1 MAFSRVPVTSVPL
14 ANFADGQVLF
24 GADVNI
30 IVDVFK
36 TAINANGGDIATI
49 LSGDRDANVVTTFAA
64 LSLIEDPDENDKALV
79 LNDEEEA
86 GQTSLYNFD
95 GTNWVLVYQISI
107 AQMKEQLDGFIDGT
121 TLAGSAT
128 QLDDGQNN
136 VVTAA
141 RAKQLSD
148 WLNQELLTTSS
159 PTFAAITATTING
172 TVIELDNKTISWN
185 AVEGTFNV
193 ELNTNVTGQMFQ
205 ELHIYARA
213 SVNISEGQV
222 VQFAGTQG
230 SHILVKPA
238 NLTEANF
245 NPTLVAG
252 IATESFTA
260 NNYGYITWF
269 GKVTGPG
276 VFNAGWAEGQIL
288 YVKPGTTT
296 GEMIAETPGNPN
308 ALLAPPAYR
317 IQMAAVLNQQNSSQ
331 ATIMVRP
338 QLGSSL
344 SALTDVDET
353 GVVNGD
359 LLIYNAS
366 ASKWVRKA
374 SGDFVS
380 DTELTNH
387 ESQAGY
393 SITTPNKFHYPTD
406 DIVTATTSLWSSS
419 KVSTDL
425 GAKANTSDVFGKA
438 DTYSR
443 TQLQTSGQS
452 QVNWGNLTNVPAFAD
467 NSWKAPVANEAAL
480 PTTGNED
487 GDLRL
492 VLDTDRVYV
501 FDGPTST
508 WKLIGASGSGISDHG
523 TLVGLSD
530 DDHTQYFRVDG
541 FRPLTGNLDFND
553 NQAIDVVIQKQ
564 ASAPSEV
571 EGKLWYDSAEHILKV
586 YDGTSWLAI
595 KGAGA
600 IVQDLE
606 ITATAGQTVFDVGQG
621 GTTSYEVGVNAI
633 EVYKKIGGYYQLK
646 DKDDYTETN
655 TTTITLNTG
664 ATAGDEY
671 YFKWYKNVAE
681 VGSVLSD
688 GSVTFAKLSQ
698 TVKDSLI
705 APTTEGT
712 YLKNQND
719 DWVPSLTFNH
729 SHDFIFREDVNIP
742 GTGWTQNV
750 GSGYWYKDIL
760 LTEISIAEADS
771 FTVTLLFDNNTELAS
786 VQPFGLYGEVERINN
801 TAIRIK
807 AETEFTA
814 TGISARVEVI
824 KAAATIAEV
833 TAGTGYVTDA
843 LSTTYDNTTSLLTA
857 VTVQAA
863 IDEVNTEVG
872 TKATV
877 DVYAGTILAAA
888 TWTDQT
894 GYFTTDITVSGIL
907 STDKPVVDLDLSAA
921 TVAEVAD
928 IQAAW
933 GTIYRATTTTD
944 TITFYALEAPT
955 FPEDTDI
962 QIKVVR

>member
-64 LSLIEDPDENDKALV
+64 LSLIEDPEENDKALV

-107 AQMKEQLDGFIDGT
+107 AQMKEQLDGVLDGT
-121 TLAGSAT
+121 STAAKAAS
-128 QLDDGQNN
+128 LDDGTN
-136 VVTAA
+136 VVSAF

-148 WLNQELLTTSS
+148 WLNQALLTTSS
-159 PTFAAITATTING
+159 PTFQAITATTING
-172 TVIELDNKTISWN
+172 TVIELDTKTISWN

-213 SVNISEGQV
+213 SVNISDGQV

-238 NLTEANF
+238 NLTEATF

-269 GKVTGPG
+269 GKVKGPG
-276 VFNAGWAEGQIL
+276 AFNAGWAEGQIL

-308 ALLAPPAYR
+308 PLLAPPAYR

-406 DIVTATTSLWSSS
+406 DTVTATTSLWSSS

-425 GAKANTSDVFGKA
+425 GTKANTTDVFGKA

-452 QVNWGNLTNVPAFAD
+452 QVNWGNLTHVPAFAD

-480 PTTGNED
+480 PTTGNTD

-621 GTTSYEVGVNAI
+621 GTTSYEVNVNAI
-633 EVYKKIGGYYQLK
+633 EVYKKVGGYYQLK
-646 DKDDYTETN
+646 DKDDYAETN

-786 VQPFGLYGEVERINN
+786 VQPFGLYGEVERIND

-833 TAGTGYVTDA
+833 TAGTGYVTNLES
-843 LSTTYDNTTSLLTA
+843 LS
-857 VTVQAA
+857 
-863 IDEVNTEVG
+863 
-872 TKATV
+872 
-877 DVYAGTILAAA
+877 DV
-888 TWTDQT
+888 
-894 GYFTTDITVSGIL
+894 DITTIAPEDKQALIYDLASDKWIPGAVSGVQNI
-907 STDKPVVDLDLSAA
+907 DAGSAT
-921 TVAEVAD
+921 TVFSVAD
-928 IQAAW
+928 LNIE
-933 GTIYRATTTTD
+933 GGNSSGS
-944 TITFYALEAPT
+944 
-955 FPEDTDI
+955 
-962 QIKVVR
+962 